1 MDAVSIDKMTVG
13 AGRLVCE
20 VHLAP
25 GVPRD
30 TWPDLIRALLSGFPH
45 LPQHACVNEN
55 GRLFG
60 DAMDRTPLP
69 HLLEHLAIDLQTR
82 RCGRDDVMF
91 VGTTDWIDEQEGTA
105 RIQMSFTD
113 DLMALRSFQ
122 DAVKALNGLIVL
134 P

>member
-30 TWPDLIRALLSGFPH
+30 TWPDLIRALH

-55 GRLFG
+55 GQLFG

-91 VGTTDWIDEQEGTA
+91 VGTTDWIDEQKGTA